1 MCVQFDATSN
11 EFFYQLI
18 ARIIIVTASFC
29 NNICTFFILGTSLES
44 LSGLCQED
52 VAILGKKKKKK
63 KSDWEG
69 TLQESSNRTIVGE
82 VVENE

>member
-1 MCVQFDATSN
+1 MKWIFLSIDS
-11 EFFYQLI
+11 
-18 ARIIIVTASFC
+18 IIIVTASFC

-63 KSDWEG
+63 SDVAPLKPVLRG
-69 TLQESSNRTIVGE
+69 HATGVL
-82 VVENE
+82 